1 MLYFWGC
8 KSQKIDTKTT
18 TKTETTRQSVE
29 SLELQKKSFEF
40 KNFEDLKSENFNISL
55 KSTNDK
61 PAKITEFRQG
71 KPYRSIVVEN
81 AEYSEV
87 KKSEASVQEKRTVE
101 INEQK
106 EKLIL
111 QAEQINELKTKVEKL
126 EFDNTI
132 CSYQKTLN
140 ICFMF

>member
-1 MLYFWGC
+1 MQKSKIVIVLILLFAVFLQLVGC

-29 SLELQKKSFEF
+29 RLELKEKSFKFSEF
-40 KNFEDLKSENFNISL
+40 QDLKSENFNISL

-87 KKSEASVQEKRTVE
+87 KKSEASVQEK
-101 INEQK
+101 
-106 EKLIL
+106 
-111 QAEQINELKTKVEKL
+111 
-126 EFDNTI
+126 
-132 CSYQKTLN
+132 
-140 ICFMF
+140 